1 MLEVL
6 QYWFSRRQTQTQEQI
21 VLSNMLWKTCK
32 ISMQGW
38 CWWLWF
44 EAISPSYALWMCLL
58 GAGWLVVFADVAELL
73 WSPISR
79 GRKSYRAIAIR
90 LLVVVQ
96 CIGYWVL
103 SMQWGGLCPYPC
115 KTPTSIASMQCIT
128 SRAKSTLQPGWP
140 GQLASFVF
148 LFSHFRICYE
158 TLRAKWAKWVGKLTR
173 VDHQQ
178 CRDKGGDLLAL
189 PAIIL
194 GCCAQTLARRPLQ
207 KTKTK
212 SKTCWALRR

>member
-1 MLEVL
+1 MKRFPALLITIELNLCIFECLSFGRVFLFCFCGVSDIHLHICLFFNIGIVSRLDMLEVL

-115 KTPTSIASMQCIT
+115 KTPTSIASMQCII

-140 GQLASFVF
+140 G
-148 LFSHFRICYE
+148 
-158 TLRAKWAKWVGKLTR
+158 
-173 VDHQQ
+173 
-178 CRDKGGDLLAL
+178 
-189 PAIIL
+189 
-194 GCCAQTLARRPLQ
+194 
-207 KTKTK
+207 
-212 SKTCWALRR
+212 